1 MTQNTL
7 TTALPTRSAVPLWLG
22 ALALVLLAIFWPPL
36 TQGEHYHQFADQRS
50 WLGIPCALDVLSN
63 LPFALFGLWGL
74 HVLRR
79 VPAAELDRTQRRLTA
94 LFFVGLLLTT
104 LGSVWYHWR
113 PDDAGLAVDRLGM
126 VFAFA
131 GLLGLGV
138 ATCVSARAGAGL
150 ALAILLLG
158 PLSVGIWAYSGN
170 LLPGV
175 LLQGGGMVLLVVL
188 AWLRPLPGALALR
201 WGLVIGIYALAK
213 GLELADHALFA
224 ASSELISGH
233 SLKHLVGAFA
243 AWPVISALH
252 LLGQNASQE

>member
-1 MTQNTL
+1 
-7 TTALPTRSAVPLWLG
+7 
-22 ALALVLLAIFWPPL
+22 
-36 TQGEHYHQFADQRS
+36 
-50 WLGIPCALDVLSN
+50 
-63 LPFALFGLWGL
+63 LWGL

-79 VPAAELDRTQRRLTA
+79 VPAAALGGTQRRLTA
-94 LFFVGLLLTT
+94 LFFLGLLLTT
-104 LGSVWYHWR
+104 AGSAWYHWS

-138 ATCVSARAGAGL
+138 ASCISARAGNGL
-150 ALAILLLG
+150 AWAILLLG
-158 PLSVGIWAYSGN
+158 PLSVWVWAQSGN
-170 LLPGV
+170 LLPWA

-188 AWLRPLPGALALR
+188 AWLRPLPGALAVR

-224 ASSELISGH
+224 FSAELVSGH

-243 AWPVISALH
+243 AWPVIRALH